1 VYLSNLKTKSLNL
14 LMHSL
19 KQTTK
24 VYINAHK
31 KYYKVEKIRNNNLK
45 TKSNLDNYLLEKT
58 WNHIKQNRS
67 NLTTLWIKSNNYEE
81 FQAHVRMFYFEC
93 DQYEYLSQ

>member
-1 VYLSNLKTKSLNL
+1 
-14 LMHSL
+14 MHSL

-31 KYYKVEKIRNNNLK
+31 KYYKIEKIRNNNFQ
-45 TKSNLDNYLLEKT
+45 TKSNVENQLLERNWK
-58 WNHIKQNRS
+58 HIENNRR
-67 NLTTLWIKSNNYEE
+67 NLTKLWMKEKNYEE
-81 FQAHVRMFYFEC
+81 FQAHIRMFHFEC